1 MRNLNGHITTS
12 HPPISVPVSSPQN
25 FEMPSSNGSA
35 PAPSLAI
42 TKLASSDGIG
52 TLLDKA
58 ADEGLV
64 IIRSPRVR
72 VRYEYFS
79 ANCTHIFLALKV
91 FVQCTGWLFQEI

>member
-1 MRNLNGHITTS
+1 MRNLNGQITTS
-12 HPPISVPVSSPQN
+12 HPPISVPTNFPQKI
-25 FEMPSSNGSA
+25 EMPSSNGPA

-42 TKLASSDGIG
+42 TKLTSSDRIG

-72 VRYEYFS
+72 VCYESFFCKWSLYVS
-79 ANCTHIFLALKV
+79 GTKS